1 MLLSDS
7 KIKSIKANGKKQ
19 SFADGAGLALV
30 VTATGSK
37 LWQFRYDRPHKPTR
51 VQNSISL
58 GAYPTVSLKAARLKR
73 DEYKVLLYEGI
84 DPAVIKKQEKEI
96 KVASHQ
102 RTIRLVATEW
112 FNHYKTSISPDHA
125 KRVWRRLE
133 LNLFA
138 NVGNEPVSHVTTE
151 TFIRLIKKIVARGS
165 YDVAKR
171 TLKVCQEIFR
181 YATVYGYISQNPI
194 ENIKP
199 KDIIPRRDV
208 QNQKRVDVSEFPQL
222 VKDINNY
229 SGNRL
234 HQLALKLMMHVFVR
248 HDELRFAEWREFD
261 FDKKL
266 WTIPAEKM
274 KMKSAHIVPLTE
286 QSIDILNEIK
296 LFTGNKKFLFQSQ
309 TSSNCVMSEKAM
321 PNILHKLGY
330 QGKQTIHGFRGLA
343 STILNEHG
351 LHPDHIEAQL
361 AHKDPNTTRAAYN
374 HAQYLPHRV
383 KLMNFWSGYL
393 TNIECTKG

>member
-7 KIKSIKANGKKQ
+7 KIKSIKPNGKKQ
-19 SFADGAGLALV
+19 SFSDGAGLALI
-30 VTATGSK
+30 VTEAGSK

-51 VQNSISL
+51 VQNSVSL

-73 DEYKVLLYEGI
+73 DEYKALIYEGF
-84 DPAVIKKQEKEI
+84 DPAVIKKQEKET

-102 RTIRLVATEW
+102 RTVRLVATEW
-112 FNHYKTSISPDHA
+112 FNHYKTSISQDHA
-125 KRVWRRLE
+125 KRVWSRLE
-133 LNLFA
+133 LNLFS
-138 NVGNEPVSHVTTE
+138 NIGNEPISHVTTE
-151 TFIRLIKKIVARGS
+151 IFIKVIKKIVSRGS

-181 YATVYGYISQNPI
+181 HATVYGYISQNPI

-199 KDIIPRRDV
+199 KDIIPHRVV

-222 VKDINNY
+222 VNDVNNY

-234 HQLALKLMMHVFVR
+234 HQLAIKLMMHVFVR
-248 HDELRFAEWREFD
+248 HDELRLAEWSEFD
-261 FDKKL
+261 FNNRV

-274 KMKSAHIVPLTE
+274 KMRSAHVVPLTK
-286 QSIDILNEIK
+286 QSIDILNEIR
-296 LFTGNKKFLFQSQ
+296 LYTANKKFVFQSQ
-309 TSSNCVMSEKAM
+309 VASNCVMSEQAM
-321 PNILHKLGY
+321 PNILHQLGY
-330 QGKQTIHGFRGLA
+330 KGKQTIHGFRGLA

-383 KLMNFWSGYL
+383 KLMEFWSEYL
-393 TNIECTKG
+393 SNIEYTKD